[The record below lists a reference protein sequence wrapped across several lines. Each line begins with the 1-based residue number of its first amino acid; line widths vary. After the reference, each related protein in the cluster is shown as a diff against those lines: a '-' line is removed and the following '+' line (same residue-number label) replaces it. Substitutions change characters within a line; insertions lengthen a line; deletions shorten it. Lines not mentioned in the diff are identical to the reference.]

1 MAIETIHLSVGGRG
15 STVTEENSH
24 LMGRFRVI
32 GQEIPK
38 DIGILQVCARI
49 TLLGVNEVGE
59 LDRITDEEDW
69 SVVHNKIAVSFL
81 RVKLDSKSTGI
92 ASCISRTG
100 NDEAKDTRVSIM
112 CAMTTL
118 IQSELNSAEA
128 VCAYPDSPPTVEKR
142 QNAGVFLPMPFKNL
156 AVVR

>member
-15 STVTEENSH
+15 STVTEEDSY
-24 LMGRFRVI
+24 LMCRFRVI

-38 DIGILQVCARI
+38 YIGILQVCARI
-49 TLLGVNEVGE
+49 TLLGVNEVRE

-69 SVVHNKIAVSFL
+69 SIVHNKIAVSFL
-81 RVKLDSKSTGI
+81 RVKLYSKSTGI
-92 ASCISRTG
+92 ASCIGRTG
-100 NDEAKDTRVSIM
+100 NGEAKDTRVSIM

-118 IQSELNSAEA
+118 IQNELNSAET